1 MAKSKSKSKT
11 ETGKEKT
18 VTTKAKASTSNS
30 RKKAATNKAE
40 TSSTSPKR
48 SKAIKAKASVSE
60 PTVEVV
66 EDVWSLGNKSKFN
79 TSNEPAPQKRSK
91 QKKTVTKETTKTT
104 TKTIS
109 SPRGRKKAEQN
120 VTDNSV
126 TEAELVSNDDFDV
139 MGDYDGNGN
148 ANDFANTA
156 NIRDTSVPAVPLNTP
171 LNKLNDPKL
180 EFAGLEQVLSDLPE
194 DVVDNMP
201 TIQNRINAYLTYFSA
216 MSLKRLPRLFRFID
230 AAEEI
235 LFNPDDLL
243 HLDFDQINNV
253 YRNAKAT
260 ANDTLENARKVTQ
273 TVQTEND
280 KKVDALYNML
290 TAMSPDTVARML
302 EMANVAEQEHK
313 AAKESEEKAL
323 KERQF
328 ESSYTK
334 DYSNHDDD
342 ESENGTP

>member
-1 MAKSKSKSKT
+1 MAKSKNETNKDKT
-11 ETGKEKT
+11 MKT
-18 VTTKAKASTSNS
+18 KTSTSKS
-30 RKKAATNKAE
+30 RKKAEPDKSE
-40 TSSTSPKR
+40 TSTTASQ
-48 SKAIKAKASVSE
+48 KAKRTRSTKTKVPVSE
-60 PTVEVV
+60 PIV

-79 TSNEPAPQKRSK
+79 TSNEPEPQKRSK
-91 QKKTVTKETTKTT
+91 QKKTV
-104 TKTIS
+104 
-109 SPRGRKKAEQN
+109 KKATTQKSASSSQKRKN
-120 VTDNSV
+120 AGKKGKSYTGKSDIR
-126 TEAELVSNDDFDV
+126 EAELVTNDDFDV

-148 ANDFANTA
+148 ATDFANTA

-171 LNKLNDPKL
+171 LNKSNDPKL
-180 EFAGLEQVLSDLPE
+180 EFSGLEQVLADLPE

-290 TAMSPDTVARML
+290 TAMSPDTVSRML

-313 AAKESEEKAL
+313 AAKEAEEKAL
-323 KERQF
+323 KDRQF

-334 DYSNHDDD
+334 DYSTNDDG
-342 ESENGTP
+342 EEGNGTP

>member
-1 MAKSKSKSKT
+1 MARSKNETNKDQTMKT
-11 ETGKEKT
+11 KT
-18 VTTKAKASTSNS
+18 STSKS
-30 RKKAATNKAE
+30 RKKAEPDKSE
-40 TSSTSPKR
+40 TSTTASQKTKRTRSTKTKVP
-48 SKAIKAKASVSE
+48 VSE
-60 PTVEVV
+60 PVV

-79 TSNEPAPQKRSK
+79 TSNEPEPQKRSK
-91 QKKTVTKETTKTT
+91 QKKTV
-104 TKTIS
+104 
-109 SPRGRKKAEQN
+109 KKATAQK
-120 VTDNSV
+120 SV
-126 TEAELVSNDDFDV
+126 SSSQKRKNAGKMGKSDTVKSDIREAELVTNDDFDV

-148 ANDFANTA
+148 ATDFANTA
-156 NIRDTSVPAVPLNTP
+156 NIRDTSVPAVPLNMP
-171 LNKLNDPKL
+171 LNKSNDPKL
-180 EFAGLEQVLSDLPE
+180 EFSGLEQVLADLPE

-313 AAKESEEKAL
+313 AAKEAEEKAL
-323 KERQF
+323 KDRQF

-334 DYSNHDDD
+334 DYSTNDDGD
-342 ESENGTP
+342 GGNGTP

>member
-1 MAKSKSKSKT
+1 MARSKNETNKDKT
-11 ETGKEKT
+11 MKT
-18 VTTKAKASTSNS
+18 KTSTSKS
-30 RKKAATNKAE
+30 RKKAEPDKSE
-40 TSSTSPKR
+40 TSTTASQKTKRTRSTKTKVP
-48 SKAIKAKASVSE
+48 VSE
-60 PTVEVV
+60 PVV

-79 TSNEPAPQKRSK
+79 TSNEPEPQKRSK
-91 QKKTVTKETTKTT
+91 QKKTATKTT
-104 TKTIS
+104 KATTQKSVS
-109 SPRGRKKAEQN
+109 SSQKRKNAGKKGKSD
-120 VTDNSV
+120 TGKSDV
-126 TEAELVSNDDFDV
+126 TEAELVTNDDFDV

-148 ANDFANTA
+148 ATDFANTA

-171 LNKLNDPKL
+171 LNKSNDPKL
-180 EFAGLEQVLSDLPE
+180 EFSGLEQVLADLPE

-313 AAKESEEKAL
+313 AAKEAEEKAL
-323 KERQF
+323 KDRQF

-334 DYSNHDDD
+334 DYSTNDDG
-342 ESENGTP
+342 EEGNGTP

>member
-1 MAKSKSKSKT
+1 MARSKNETNKDKT
-11 ETGKEKT
+11 MKT
-18 VTTKAKASTSNS
+18 KTSTSKS
-30 RKKAATNKAE
+30 RKKAEPDKSE
-40 TSSTSPKR
+40 TSTTASQKTKR
-48 SKAIKAKASVSE
+48 TRSAKTKVPVSE
-60 PTVEVV
+60 PIV

-91 QKKTVTKETTKTT
+91 QKKTATKTT
-104 TKTIS
+104 KATAQKSVSSSHKRKNAGKTGKS
-109 SPRGRKKAEQN
+109 DTGKS
-120 VTDNSV
+120 DV
-126 TEAELVSNDDFDV
+126 TEAELVTNDDFDV
-139 MGDYDGNGN
+139 MGDYEGNGN
-148 ANDFANTA
+148 ATDFANTA

-171 LNKLNDPKL
+171 LNKSNDPKL
-180 EFAGLEQVLSDLPE
+180 EFSGLEQVLADLPE

-201 TIQNRINAYLTYFSA
+201 TIQNRINADLTYFSA

-313 AAKESEEKAL
+313 AAKEAEEKAL
-323 KERQF
+323 KDRQF

-334 DYSNHDDD
+334 DYSTNDDG
-342 ESENGTP
+342 EEGNGTP

>member
-1 MAKSKSKSKT
+1 MARSKNETNKDKT
-11 ETGKEKT
+11 MKT
-18 VTTKAKASTSNS
+18 KTSTSKS
-30 RKKAATNKAE
+30 RKKAEPDKSE
-40 TSSTSPKR
+40 TSTTASQKTKRTRSTKTKVP
-48 SKAIKAKASVSE
+48 VSE
-60 PTVEVV
+60 PVV

-79 TSNEPAPQKRSK
+79 TSNEPEPQKRSK
-91 QKKTVTKETTKTT
+91 PKKSATKTAKAT
-104 TKTIS
+104 TQKSVSSSQKRKNAGKTGKSDTGKSDI
-109 SPRGRKKAEQN
+109 R
-120 VTDNSV
+120 
-126 TEAELVSNDDFDV
+126 EAELVTNDDFDV

-148 ANDFANTA
+148 ATDFANTA

-171 LNKLNDPKL
+171 LNKSNDPKL
-180 EFAGLEQVLSDLPE
+180 EFSGLEQVLADLPE

-313 AAKESEEKAL
+313 AAKEAEEKAL
-323 KERQF
+323 KDRQF

-334 DYSNHDDD
+334 DYSTHDDGD
-342 ESENGTP
+342 EGNGTP

>member
-1 MAKSKSKSKT
+1 MAKSKNETKKDKT
-11 ETGKEKT
+11 MKT
-18 VTTKAKASTSNS
+18 KTSTSKS
-30 RKKAATNKAE
+30 RKKAEPDKPE
-40 TSSTSPKR
+40 TSTTESQKTKRTR
-48 SKAIKAKASVSE
+48 SKKTKVPVSE
-60 PTVEVV
+60 PVV

-91 QKKTVTKETTKTT
+91 QKKNATKTT
-104 TKTIS
+104 KATAQKSVSSSQKRKNTCKTGKSDTGKSDI
-109 SPRGRKKAEQN
+109 R
-120 VTDNSV
+120 
-126 TEAELVSNDDFDV
+126 EAELVTNDDFDV
-139 MGDYDGNGN
+139 MGDYDDNGN
-148 ANDFANTA
+148 ATDFANTA

-171 LNKLNDPKL
+171 LNKSNDPKL
-180 EFAGLEQVLSDLPE
+180 EFSGLEQVLADLPE

-313 AAKESEEKAL
+313 AAKEDEEKAL

-334 DYSNHDDD
+334 DYITNDDG
-342 ESENGTP
+342 EEGNGTP

>member
-1 MAKSKSKSKT
+1 MARSKNETNKDKT
-11 ETGKEKT
+11 MKT
-18 VTTKAKASTSNS
+18 KTSTSKS
-30 RKKAATNKAE
+30 RKKAEPNKSE
-40 TSSTSPKR
+40 TSTTASQ
-48 SKAIKAKASVSE
+48 KAKRTRPTKTKVPVSE
-60 PTVEVV
+60 PIV

-79 TSNEPAPQKRSK
+79 TSNEPEPQKRSK
-91 QKKTVTKETTKTT
+91 QKKTAKKSTTQKSVSSSQKRKNAGKTG
-104 TKTIS
+104 KSDI
-109 SPRGRKKAEQN
+109 R
-120 VTDNSV
+120 
-126 TEAELVSNDDFDV
+126 EAELVTNDDFGV

-148 ANDFANTA
+148 ATDFANTA

-171 LNKLNDPKL
+171 LNKSNDPKL
-180 EFAGLEQVLSDLPE
+180 EFSGLEQVLADLPE

-313 AAKESEEKAL
+313 AAKEAEEKAL
-323 KERQF
+323 KDRQF

-334 DYSNHDDD
+334 DYRNHEDDD
-342 ESENGTP
+342 NGNGNP

>member
-1 MAKSKSKSKT
+1 MAKSKNEANKDKT
-11 ETGKEKT
+11 MKT
-18 VTTKAKASTSNS
+18 KTSTSKS
-30 RKKAATNKAE
+30 RKKAEPGKSE
-40 TSSTSPKR
+40 TSTTASQ
-48 SKAIKAKASVSE
+48 KAKRTRSTKTKVPVSE
-60 PTVEVV
+60 PVV

-79 TSNEPAPQKRSK
+79 TSNEPEPQKRSK
-91 QKKTVTKETTKTT
+91 KKKT
-104 TKTIS
+104 I
-109 SPRGRKKAEQN
+109 KKATAQKSVSSSQKRKN
-120 VTDNSV
+120 AGKTGKSDTGKSDV
-126 TEAELVSNDDFDV
+126 TEAELVTNDDFDV

-148 ANDFANTA
+148 ATDFANTA

-171 LNKLNDPKL
+171 LNKSNDPKL
-180 EFAGLEQVLSDLPE
+180 EFSGLEQVLADLPE

-313 AAKESEEKAL
+313 AAKEAEEKAL
-323 KERQF
+323 KDRQF

-334 DYSNHDDD
+334 DYSTNDDGD
-342 ESENGTP
+342 E

>member
-1 MAKSKSKSKT
+1 MARSKNETNKDKT
-11 ETGKEKT
+11 MKT
-18 VTTKAKASTSNS
+18 KTSTSKS
-30 RKKAATNKAE
+30 RKKAEPDKSE
-40 TSSTSPKR
+40 TSTTASQKTKRTRSTKTKVP
-48 SKAIKAKASVSE
+48 VSE
-60 PTVEVV
+60 PVV

-79 TSNEPAPQKRSK
+79 TSNEPEPQKRSK
-91 QKKTVTKETTKTT
+91 QKKTATKTAKAT
-104 TKTIS
+104 TQKSASSSQKRKNAGKTGKSDTGKSDI
-109 SPRGRKKAEQN
+109 R
-120 VTDNSV
+120 
-126 TEAELVSNDDFDV
+126 EAELVTNDDFDV

-148 ANDFANTA
+148 ATDFANTA

-171 LNKLNDPKL
+171 LNKSNDPKL
-180 EFAGLEQVLSDLPE
+180 EFSGLEQVLADLPE

-313 AAKESEEKAL
+313 AAKEAEEKAL
-323 KERQF
+323 KDRQF

-334 DYSNHDDD
+334 DYSTHDDG
-342 ESENGTP
+342 EEGNGTP

>member
-1 MAKSKSKSKT
+1 MARSKNETNKDKT
-11 ETGKEKT
+11 MKT
-18 VTTKAKASTSNS
+18 KTSTSKS
-30 RKKAATNKAE
+30 RKKSEPDKSE
-40 TSSTSPKR
+40 TSTTASQ
-48 SKAIKAKASVSE
+48 KAKRTRSTKTKVPVSE
-60 PTVEVV
+60 PIV

-79 TSNEPAPQKRSK
+79 TSNEPEPQKRSK
-91 QKKTVTKETTKTT
+91 KKKTIKKSTAQKSVSSSQKRKNAGKTGKSDT
-104 TKTIS
+104 GKSDI
-109 SPRGRKKAEQN
+109 R
-120 VTDNSV
+120 
-126 TEAELVSNDDFDV
+126 EAELVTNDDFDV
-139 MGDYDGNGN
+139 MGDYEGNGN
-148 ANDFANTA
+148 ATDFANTA

-171 LNKLNDPKL
+171 LNKSNDPKL
-180 EFAGLEQVLSDLPE
+180 EFSGLEQVLADLPE

-313 AAKESEEKAL
+313 AAKEAEEKAL
-323 KERQF
+323 KDRQF

-334 DYSNHDDD
+334 DYSTHDDGD
-342 ESENGTP
+342 EGNGTP

>member
-1 MAKSKSKSKT
+1 MARSKNETNKDKT
-11 ETGKEKT
+11 MKT
-18 VTTKAKASTSNS
+18 KTSTSNS
-30 RKKAATNKAE
+30 RKKSEPDKSE
-40 TSSTSPKR
+40 TSTTASQKTKRTRSTKTKVP
-48 SKAIKAKASVSE
+48 VSE
-60 PTVEVV
+60 PVV

-79 TSNEPAPQKRSK
+79 TSNEPEPQKRSK
-91 QKKTVTKETTKTT
+91 QKKTV
-104 TKTIS
+104 
-109 SPRGRKKAEQN
+109 KKATAQK
-120 VTDNSV
+120 SV
-126 TEAELVSNDDFDV
+126 SSSQKRKNAGKTGKSDTVKSDIREAELVTNDDFDV

-148 ANDFANTA
+148 ATDFANTA

-171 LNKLNDPKL
+171 LNKSNDPKL
-180 EFAGLEQVLSDLPE
+180 EFSGLEQVLADLPE

-290 TAMSPDTVARML
+290 TAMSPDTVSRML

-313 AAKESEEKAL
+313 AAKEAEEKAL
-323 KERQF
+323 KDRQF

-334 DYSNHDDD
+334 DYSTHDDG
-342 ESENGTP
+342 EEGNGTP

>member
-1 MAKSKSKSKT
+1 MARSKNETNKDKT
-11 ETGKEKT
+11 MKT
-18 VTTKAKASTSNS
+18 STSKS
-30 RKKAATNKAE
+30 RKKAEPDKSE
-40 TSSTSPKR
+40 TSTTASQKTKRTRSTKTKVP
-48 SKAIKAKASVSE
+48 VSE
-60 PTVEVV
+60 PVV

-79 TSNEPAPQKRSK
+79 TSNEPEPQKRSK
-91 QKKTVTKETTKTT
+91 QKKTV
-104 TKTIS
+104 
-109 SPRGRKKAEQN
+109 KKATAQK
-120 VTDNSV
+120 SV
-126 TEAELVSNDDFDV
+126 SSSQKRKNAGKTGKSDTVKSDIREAELVTNDDFDV

-148 ANDFANTA
+148 ATDFANTA

-171 LNKLNDPKL
+171 LNKSNDPKL
-180 EFAGLEQVLSDLPE
+180 EFSGLEQVLADLPE

-313 AAKESEEKAL
+313 AAKEAEEKAL
-323 KERQF
+323 KDRQF

-334 DYSNHDDD
+334 DYSTHDDGD
-342 ESENGTP
+342 EGNGTP

>member
-1 MAKSKSKSKT
+1 MARSKNETNKDKT
-11 ETGKEKT
+11 MKT
-18 VTTKAKASTSNS
+18 KTSTSKS
-30 RKKAATNKAE
+30 RKKAEPDKSE
-40 TSSTSPKR
+40 TSTTASQKTKRTRSTKTKVP
-48 SKAIKAKASVSE
+48 VSE
-60 PTVEVV
+60 PVV

-79 TSNEPAPQKRSK
+79 TSNEPEPQKRSK
-91 QKKTVTKETTKTT
+91 QKKTV
-104 TKTIS
+104 
-109 SPRGRKKAEQN
+109 KKATAQK
-120 VTDNSV
+120 SV
-126 TEAELVSNDDFDV
+126 SSSQKRKNAGKTGKSDTVKSDIREAELVTNDDFDV

-148 ANDFANTA
+148 ATDFANTA

-171 LNKLNDPKL
+171 LNKSNDPKL
-180 EFAGLEQVLSDLPE
+180 EFSGLEQVLADLPE

-313 AAKESEEKAL
+313 ASKEAEEKAL
-323 KERQF
+323 KDRQF

-334 DYSNHDDD
+334 DYSTNDDG
-342 ESENGTP
+342 EEGNGTP

>member
-1 MAKSKSKSKT
+1 MARSKNETNKDKT
-11 ETGKEKT
+11 MKT
-18 VTTKAKASTSNS
+18 KTSTSKS
-30 RKKAATNKAE
+30 RKKAEPDKSE
-40 TSSTSPKR
+40 TSTTASQKTKRTRSTKTKVP
-48 SKAIKAKASVSE
+48 VSE
-60 PTVEVV
+60 PVV

-79 TSNEPAPQKRSK
+79 TSNEPEPQKRSK
-91 QKKTVTKETTKTT
+91 QKKTV
-104 TKTIS
+104 
-109 SPRGRKKAEQN
+109 KKATAQK
-120 VTDNSV
+120 SV
-126 TEAELVSNDDFDV
+126 SSSQKRKNAGKTGKSDTVKSDIREAELVTNDDFDV

-148 ANDFANTA
+148 ATDFANTA

-171 LNKLNDPKL
+171 LNKSNDPKL
-180 EFAGLEQVLSDLPE
+180 EFSGLEQVLADLPE

-290 TAMSPDTVARML
+290 TAMSPDTVSRML

-313 AAKESEEKAL
+313 AAKEAEEKAL
-323 KERQF
+323 KDRQF

-334 DYSNHDDD
+334 DYSTHDDGD
-342 ESENGTP
+342 EGNGTP

>member
-1 MAKSKSKSKT
+1 MARAKNETNKDKT
-11 ETGKEKT
+11 MKT
-18 VTTKAKASTSNS
+18 KTSTS
-30 RKKAATNKAE
+30 RKKAEPDKSE
-40 TSSTSPKR
+40 TSTTESQKTRRTRSTKTKVP
-48 SKAIKAKASVSE
+48 ISE
-60 PTVEVV
+60 PVV

-91 QKKTVTKETTKTT
+91 QKKNATKTT
-104 TKTIS
+104 KATAQKSVS
-109 SPRGRKKAEQN
+109 SSQKRKNAGKKGKSD
-120 VTDNSV
+120 TGKSYIR
-126 TEAELVSNDDFDV
+126 EAELVTNDDFDV

-148 ANDFANTA
+148 ATDFANTA

-171 LNKLNDPKL
+171 LNKSNDQKL
-180 EFAGLEQVLSDLPE
+180 EFSGLEQVLADLPE

-230 AAEEI
+230 AAEEV

-290 TAMSPDTVARML
+290 TAMSPDTVSRML

-313 AAKESEEKAL
+313 AAKEAEEKAL
-323 KERQF
+323 KDRQF

-334 DYSNHDDD
+334 DYSTNDDG
-342 ESENGTP
+342 EEGNGTP

>member
-1 MAKSKSKSKT
+1 MARSKNETNKDKT
-11 ETGKEKT
+11 MKT
-18 VTTKAKASTSNS
+18 KTSTSKG
-30 RKKAATNKAE
+30 RKKAEPDKSE
-40 TSSTSPKR
+40 TSTTASQKTKRTRSTKTKVP
-48 SKAIKAKASVSE
+48 VSE
-60 PTVEVV
+60 PVV

-79 TSNEPAPQKRSK
+79 TSNEPEPQKRSK
-91 QKKTVTKETTKTT
+91 QKKTV
-104 TKTIS
+104 
-109 SPRGRKKAEQN
+109 KKATAQK
-120 VTDNSV
+120 SV
-126 TEAELVSNDDFDV
+126 SSSQKRKNAGKTGKSDTVKSDIREAELVTNDDFDV

-148 ANDFANTA
+148 ATDFANTA

-171 LNKLNDPKL
+171 LNKSNDPKL
-180 EFAGLEQVLSDLPE
+180 EFSGLEQVLADLPE

-290 TAMSPDTVARML
+290 TAMSPDTVSRML

-313 AAKESEEKAL
+313 AAKEAEEKAL
-323 KERQF
+323 KDRQF

-334 DYSNHDDD
+334 DYSTHDDG
-342 ESENGTP
+342 EEGNGTP

>member
-1 MAKSKSKSKT
+1 MARSKNETNKDKT
-11 ETGKEKT
+11 MKT
-18 VTTKAKASTSNS
+18 KTSTSKS
-30 RKKAATNKAE
+30 RKKAEPDKSE
-40 TSSTSPKR
+40 TSTTASQ
-48 SKAIKAKASVSE
+48 KAKRTRSTKTKVPVSE
-60 PTVEVV
+60 PVV

-79 TSNEPAPQKRSK
+79 TSNEPEPQKRSK
-91 QKKTVTKETTKTT
+91 QKKTV
-104 TKTIS
+104 
-109 SPRGRKKAEQN
+109 KKATTQK
-120 VTDNSV
+120 SV
-126 TEAELVSNDDFDV
+126 SSSQKRKNTCKTGKSDTSKSDIREAELVTNDDFDV

-148 ANDFANTA
+148 ATDFANTA

-171 LNKLNDPKL
+171 LNKSNDPKL
-180 EFAGLEQVLSDLPE
+180 EFSGLEQVLADLPE

-313 AAKESEEKAL
+313 AAKEAEEKAL
-323 KERQF
+323 KDRQF

-334 DYSNHDDD
+334 DYSTHDDGD
-342 ESENGTP
+342 EGNGTP

>member
-1 MAKSKSKSKT
+1 MARSKNETNKDKT
-11 ETGKEKT
+11 MKT
-18 VTTKAKASTSNS
+18 KTSTSKS
-30 RKKAATNKAE
+30 RKKAEPDKSE
-40 TSSTSPKR
+40 TSTTASQKTKRTRSTKTKVP
-48 SKAIKAKASVSE
+48 VSE
-60 PTVEVV
+60 PVV

-79 TSNEPAPQKRSK
+79 TSNEPEPQKRSK
-91 QKKTVTKETTKTT
+91 QKKTV
-104 TKTIS
+104 
-109 SPRGRKKAEQN
+109 KKATAQK
-120 VTDNSV
+120 SV
-126 TEAELVSNDDFDV
+126 SSSQKRKNAGKTGKSDTVKSDIREAELVTNDDFDV

-148 ANDFANTA
+148 ATDFANTA

-171 LNKLNDPKL
+171 LNKSNDPKL
-180 EFAGLEQVLSDLPE
+180 EFSGLEQVLADLPE

-290 TAMSPDTVARML
+290 TAMSPDTVSRML

-313 AAKESEEKAL
+313 AAKEAEEKAL
-323 KERQF
+323 KDRQF

-334 DYSNHDDD
+334 DYSTHDDG
-342 ESENGTP
+342 EEGNGTP

>member
-1 MAKSKSKSKT
+1 MAKSKNETKKDKT
-11 ETGKEKT
+11 MKT
-18 VTTKAKASTSNS
+18 KTSTSKS
-30 RKKAATNKAE
+30 RKKAEPDKPE
-40 TSSTSPKR
+40 TSTTESQKTKRTRSTKTKVP
-48 SKAIKAKASVSE
+48 VSE
-60 PTVEVV
+60 PVV

-91 QKKTVTKETTKTT
+91 QKKNATKTT
-104 TKTIS
+104 KATAQKSVSSSQKRKNTCKTGKSDTGKSDI
-109 SPRGRKKAEQN
+109 R
-120 VTDNSV
+120 
-126 TEAELVSNDDFDV
+126 EAELVTNDDFDV

-148 ANDFANTA
+148 ATDFANTA

-171 LNKLNDPKL
+171 LNKSNDPKL
-180 EFAGLEQVLSDLPE
+180 EFSGLEQVLADLPE

-313 AAKESEEKAL
+313 AAKEDEEKAL

-334 DYSNHDDD
+334 DYITNDDG
-342 ESENGTP
+342 EEGNGTP

>member
-1 MAKSKSKSKT
+1 MARSKNETNKDKT
-11 ETGKEKT
+11 MKT
-18 VTTKAKASTSNS
+18 KTSTSKS
-30 RKKAATNKAE
+30 RKKAEPDKSE
-40 TSSTSPKR
+40 TSTTASQKTKRTRSTKTKVP
-48 SKAIKAKASVSE
+48 VSE
-60 PTVEVV
+60 PVV

-79 TSNEPAPQKRSK
+79 TSNEPEPQKRSK
-91 QKKTVTKETTKTT
+91 QKKTV
-104 TKTIS
+104 
-109 SPRGRKKAEQN
+109 KKATAQK
-120 VTDNSV
+120 SV
-126 TEAELVSNDDFDV
+126 SSSQKRKNAGKTGKSDTVKSDIREAELVTNDDFDV

-148 ANDFANTA
+148 ATDFANTA

-171 LNKLNDPKL
+171 LNKSNDPKL
-180 EFAGLEQVLSDLPE
+180 EFSGLEQVLADLPE

-313 AAKESEEKAL
+313 AAKEAEEKAL
-323 KERQF
+323 KDRQF

-334 DYSNHDDD
+334 DYSTNDDG
-342 ESENGTP
+342 EGGNGTP

>member
-1 MAKSKSKSKT
+1 MARSKNETNKDQTMKT
-11 ETGKEKT
+11 KT
-18 VTTKAKASTSNS
+18 STSKS
-30 RKKAATNKAE
+30 RKKAEPDKSE
-40 TSSTSPKR
+40 TSTTASQKTKRTRSTKTKVP
-48 SKAIKAKASVSE
+48 VSE
-60 PTVEVV
+60 PVV

-79 TSNEPAPQKRSK
+79 TSNEPEPQKRSK
-91 QKKTVTKETTKTT
+91 QKKTV
-104 TKTIS
+104 
-109 SPRGRKKAEQN
+109 KKATAQK
-120 VTDNSV
+120 SV
-126 TEAELVSNDDFDV
+126 SSSQKRKNAGKTGKSDTVKSDIREAELVTNDDFDV

-148 ANDFANTA
+148 ATDFANTA
-156 NIRDTSVPAVPLNTP
+156 NIRDTSVPAVPLNMP
-171 LNKLNDPKL
+171 LNKSNDPKL
-180 EFAGLEQVLSDLPE
+180 EFSGLEQVLADLPE

-313 AAKESEEKAL
+313 AAKEAEEKAL
-323 KERQF
+323 KDRQF

-334 DYSNHDDD
+334 DYSTNDDGD
-342 ESENGTP
+342 GGNGTP

>member
-1 MAKSKSKSKT
+1 MAKSKSKT
-11 ETGKEKT
+11 EKGKEKT
-18 VTTKAKASTSNS
+18 VTTKTKASPSNS

-40 TSSTSPKR
+40 TSSTSAKR
-48 SKAIKAKASVSE
+48 SRPTKAKASIPE

-79 TSNEPAPQKRSK
+79 TSNEPASQKRSK
-91 QKKTVTKETTKTT
+91 QKKTVKKATT
-104 TKTIS
+104 TKAVS
-109 SPRGRKKAEQN
+109 SSQKRKKAEQN

-126 TEAELVSNDDFDV
+126 TEVELVTDNGFDV
-139 MGDYDGNGN
+139 MGDYDDNGT
-148 ANDFANTA
+148 ATDFVNTA
-156 NIRDTSVPAVPLNTP
+156 SIRDTSVPAVPLNTP
-171 LNKLNDPKL
+171 LNKSNDTKL
-180 EFAGLEQVLSDLPE
+180 EFSGLEQVLSDLPE

-243 HLDFDQINNV
+243 HLDFDQINSV

-273 TVQTEND
+273 TVQTDND
-280 KKVDALYNML
+280 KRVDALYNML

-313 AAKESEEKAL
+313 AAKEAEEKAL

-334 DYSNHDDD
+334 DYSNHDDGD
-342 ESENGTP
+342 RGNGYP

>member
-1 MAKSKSKSKT
+1 MARSKNETNKDKT
-11 ETGKEKT
+11 MKT
-18 VTTKAKASTSNS
+18 KTSTS
-30 RKKAATNKAE
+30 RKKAEPDKSE
-40 TSSTSPKR
+40 TSTTASQ
-48 SKAIKAKASVSE
+48 KAKRTRSTKTKVPISE
-60 PTVEVV
+60 PVV

-79 TSNEPAPQKRSK
+79 TNNEPAPQKRSK
-91 QKKTVTKETTKTT
+91 QKKTA
-104 TKTIS
+104 
-109 SPRGRKKAEQN
+109 KKATTQKSASSSQKRKN
-120 VTDNSV
+120 AGKTGKSDTGKSDIR
-126 TEAELVSNDDFDV
+126 EAELVTNDDFDV

-148 ANDFANTA
+148 ATDFANTA

-171 LNKLNDPKL
+171 LNKSNDPKL
-180 EFAGLEQVLSDLPE
+180 EFSGLEQVLADLPE

-290 TAMSPDTVARML
+290 TAMSPDTVSRML

-313 AAKESEEKAL
+313 AAKEAEEKAL
-323 KERQF
+323 KDRQF

-334 DYSNHDDD
+334 DYITNDDG
-342 ESENGTP
+342 EEGNGTP

>member
-1 MAKSKSKSKT
+1 MARSKNETNKDKT
-11 ETGKEKT
+11 MKT
-18 VTTKAKASTSNS
+18 KTSTSKS
-30 RKKAATNKAE
+30 RKKAEPDKSE
-40 TSSTSPKR
+40 TSTTASQKTKRTRSTKTKVP
-48 SKAIKAKASVSE
+48 VSE
-60 PTVEVV
+60 PVV

-79 TSNEPAPQKRSK
+79 TSNEPEPQKRAK
-91 QKKTVTKETTKTT
+91 QKKTV
-104 TKTIS
+104 
-109 SPRGRKKAEQN
+109 KKATAQK
-120 VTDNSV
+120 SV
-126 TEAELVSNDDFDV
+126 SSSQKRKNAGKTGKSDTVKSDIREAELVTNDDFDV
-139 MGDYDGNGN
+139 MGDYEGNGN
-148 ANDFANTA
+148 ATDFANTA

-171 LNKLNDPKL
+171 LNKSNDPKL
-180 EFAGLEQVLSDLPE
+180 EFSGLEQVLADLPE

-290 TAMSPDTVARML
+290 TAMSPDTVSRML

-313 AAKESEEKAL
+313 AAKEAEEKAL
-323 KERQF
+323 KDRQF

-334 DYSNHDDD
+334 DYSTHDDGD
-342 ESENGTP
+342 EGNGTP

>member
-1 MAKSKSKSKT
+1 MARSKNETNKDKT
-11 ETGKEKT
+11 MKT
-18 VTTKAKASTSNS
+18 KTSTS
-30 RKKAATNKAE
+30 RKKAEPDKSE
-40 TSSTSPKR
+40 TSTTASQKTKRTRSTKTKVP
-48 SKAIKAKASVSE
+48 VSE
-60 PTVEVV
+60 PVV

-79 TSNEPAPQKRSK
+79 TSNEPEPQKRSK
-91 QKKTVTKETTKTT
+91 QKKTV
-104 TKTIS
+104 
-109 SPRGRKKAEQN
+109 KKATAQK
-120 VTDNSV
+120 SV
-126 TEAELVSNDDFDV
+126 SSSQKRKNAGKTGKSDTVKSDIREAELVTNDDFDV

-148 ANDFANTA
+148 ATDFANTA

-171 LNKLNDPKL
+171 LNKSNDPKL
-180 EFAGLEQVLSDLPE
+180 EFSGLEQVLADLPE

-290 TAMSPDTVARML
+290 TAMSPDTVSRML

-313 AAKESEEKAL
+313 AAKEAEEKAL
-323 KERQF
+323 KDRQF

-334 DYSNHDDD
+334 DYSTHDDGD
-342 ESENGTP
+342 EGYGTP

>member
-1 MAKSKSKSKT
+1 MAKSKNEANKDKT
-11 ETGKEKT
+11 MKT
-18 VTTKAKASTSNS
+18 KTSTSKS
-30 RKKAATNKAE
+30 RKKAEQGKSE
-40 TSSTSPKR
+40 TSTTASQ
-48 SKAIKAKASVSE
+48 KAKRTRSTKTKVPVSE
-60 PTVEVV
+60 PVV

-79 TSNEPAPQKRSK
+79 TSNEPEPQKRSK
-91 QKKTVTKETTKTT
+91 KKKT
-104 TKTIS
+104 I
-109 SPRGRKKAEQN
+109 KKATAQKSVSSSQKRKN
-120 VTDNSV
+120 AGKTGKSDTGKSDV
-126 TEAELVSNDDFDV
+126 TEAELVTNDDFDV

-148 ANDFANTA
+148 ATDFANTA
-156 NIRDTSVPAVPLNTP
+156 NIRDTIVPAVPLNTT
-171 LNKLNDPKL
+171 LNKSNDPKL
-180 EFAGLEQVLSDLPE
+180 EFSGLEQVLADLPE

-243 HLDFDQINNV
+243 HLDFDQINSV

-313 AAKESEEKAL
+313 AAKEAEEKAL
-323 KERQF
+323 KDRQF

-334 DYSNHDDD
+334 DYSTNDDGD
-342 ESENGTP
+342 E

>member
-1 MAKSKSKSKT
+1 MARSKNETNKDKT
-11 ETGKEKT
+11 MKT
-18 VTTKAKASTSNS
+18 KTSTSKS
-30 RKKAATNKAE
+30 RKKAEPDKSE
-40 TSSTSPKR
+40 TSTTASQKTKRTRSTKTKVP
-48 SKAIKAKASVSE
+48 VSE
-60 PTVEVV
+60 PVV

-79 TSNEPAPQKRSK
+79 TSNEPEPQKRSK
-91 QKKTVTKETTKTT
+91 QKKTV
-104 TKTIS
+104 
-109 SPRGRKKAEQN
+109 KKATAQK
-120 VTDNSV
+120 SV
-126 TEAELVSNDDFDV
+126 SSSQKRKNAGKTGKSDTVKSDIREAELVTNDDFDV

-148 ANDFANTA
+148 ATDFANTA

-171 LNKLNDPKL
+171 LNKSNDPKL
-180 EFAGLEQVLSDLPE
+180 EFSGLEQVLADLPE

-313 AAKESEEKAL
+313 AAKEAEEKAL
-323 KERQF
+323 KDRQF

-334 DYSNHDDD
+334 DYSTHDDG
-342 ESENGTP
+342 EEGNGTP

>member
-1 MAKSKSKSKT
+1 MAKSKNEANKDKT
-11 ETGKEKT
+11 MKT
-18 VTTKAKASTSNS
+18 KTSTSKS
-30 RKKAATNKAE
+30 RKKAEPGKSE
-40 TSSTSPKR
+40 TSTTASQ
-48 SKAIKAKASVSE
+48 KAKRTRSTKTKVPVSE
-60 PTVEVV
+60 PVV

-79 TSNEPAPQKRSK
+79 TSNEPEPQKRSK
-91 QKKTVTKETTKTT
+91 KKKT
-104 TKTIS
+104 I
-109 SPRGRKKAEQN
+109 KKATAQK
-120 VTDNSV
+120 SV
-126 TEAELVSNDDFDV
+126 SSSQKRKNAGKTGKSDTGKSDIREAELVTNDDFDV
-139 MGDYDGNGN
+139 MGDYEGNGN
-148 ANDFANTA
+148 ATDFANTA
-156 NIRDTSVPAVPLNTP
+156 NIRDTSVPAVPLNTT
-171 LNKLNDPKL
+171 LNKSNDPKL
-180 EFAGLEQVLSDLPE
+180 EFSGLEQVLADLPE

-243 HLDFDQINNV
+243 HLDFDQINSV

-313 AAKESEEKAL
+313 AAKEAEEKAL
-323 KERQF
+323 KDRQF

-334 DYSNHDDD
+334 DYSTNDDGD
-342 ESENGTP
+342 E

>member
-1 MAKSKSKSKT
+1 M
-11 ETGKEKT
+11 
-18 VTTKAKASTSNS
+18 
-30 RKKAATNKAE
+30 
-40 TSSTSPKR
+40 
-48 SKAIKAKASVSE
+48 SE
-60 PTVEVV
+60 PVV

-79 TSNEPAPQKRSK
+79 TSHEPEPQKRSK
-91 QKKTVTKETTKTT
+91 QKKTV
-104 TKTIS
+104 
-109 SPRGRKKAEQN
+109 KKATTQKSALSSQKRKN
-120 VTDNSV
+120 AGKKGKSDIR
-126 TEAELVSNDDFDV
+126 EAELVTNDDFDV

-148 ANDFANTA
+148 ATDFANTA
-156 NIRDTSVPAVPLNTP
+156 NIRDTSVPAVPLNTTM
-171 LNKLNDPKL
+171 NKSNDPKL
-180 EFAGLEQVLSDLPE
+180 EFSGLEQVLADLPE

-313 AAKESEEKAL
+313 AAKEAEEKAL
-323 KERQF
+323 KDSQF
-328 ESSYTK
+328 KSSYTK
-334 DYSNHDDD
+334 DYSTNDDG
-342 ESENGTP
+342 EEGNGTP

>member
-1 MAKSKSKSKT
+1 MAKSKSKT

-18 VTTKAKASTSNS
+18 VTTKAKASPSNS

-40 TSSTSPKR
+40 TSSASAKR
-48 SKAIKAKASVSE
+48 SKPTKAKTSITE
-60 PTVEVV
+60 PTVDVV

-79 TSNEPAPQKRSK
+79 TSNEPASQKRSK
-91 QKKTVTKETTKTT
+91 QKKTITKATTQKSVSSSRRRKNVGKTGKEDT
-104 TKTIS
+104 GKH
-109 SPRGRKKAEQN
+109 
-120 VTDNSV
+120 DV
-126 TEAELVSNDDFDV
+126 TEAELVTNGDFDV
-139 MGDYDGNGN
+139 LGDYDDNGN
-148 ANDFANTA
+148 ATDFTNAT
-156 NIRDTSVPAVPLNTP
+156 NIRDTSVPAVPLKTAI
-171 LNKLNDPKL
+171 NKSSDPKL
-180 EFAGLEQVLSDLPE
+180 EFSDLGQVLSELPE

-273 TVQTEND
+273 TVQTDND

-302 EMANVAEQEHK
+302 EMANIAEQEHK
-313 AAKESEEKAL
+313 AAKEEEEKAL

-334 DYSNHDDD
+334 DYSTHDDGD
-342 ESENGTP
+342 DGNGTP

>member
-1 MAKSKSKSKT
+1 MAKSKNETNKDKT
-11 ETGKEKT
+11 MKT
-18 VTTKAKASTSNS
+18 KTSTSKS
-30 RKKAATNKAE
+30 RKKAEPDKSE
-40 TSSTSPKR
+40 TSTTESQKTKRTRSTKTKVP
-48 SKAIKAKASVSE
+48 VSE
-60 PTVEVV
+60 PIV

-79 TSNEPAPQKRSK
+79 TSNEPEPQKRSK
-91 QKKTVTKETTKTT
+91 QKKTV
-104 TKTIS
+104 
-109 SPRGRKKAEQN
+109 KKATTQKSASSSQKRKN
-120 VTDNSV
+120 AGKTGKSDTGKSDIR
-126 TEAELVSNDDFDV
+126 EAELVTNDDFDV
-139 MGDYDGNGN
+139 MGDYDDNGN
-148 ANDFANTA
+148 ATDFANTA
-156 NIRDTSVPAVPLNTP
+156 NIRDTSVPAVPLNTTM
-171 LNKLNDPKL
+171 NKSNDQKL
-180 EFAGLEQVLSDLPE
+180 EFSGLEQVLADLPE

-290 TAMSPDTVARML
+290 TAMSPDTVSRML

-313 AAKESEEKAL
+313 AAKEAEEKAL
-323 KERQF
+323 KDRQF

-334 DYSNHDDD
+334 DYSTNDDG
-342 ESENGTP
+342 EEGNGTP

>member
-1 MAKSKSKSKT
+1 MARSKNETNKDKT
-11 ETGKEKT
+11 MKT
-18 VTTKAKASTSNS
+18 KTSTSKS
-30 RKKAATNKAE
+30 RKKAGHDKSE
-40 TSSTSPKR
+40 TSTTASQKTKRTRSTKTKVP
-48 SKAIKAKASVSE
+48 VSE
-60 PTVEVV
+60 PVV

-79 TSNEPAPQKRSK
+79 TSNEPEPQKRSK
-91 QKKTVTKETTKTT
+91 QKKTV
-104 TKTIS
+104 
-109 SPRGRKKAEQN
+109 KKATAQK
-120 VTDNSV
+120 SV
-126 TEAELVSNDDFDV
+126 SSSQKRKNAGKTCKSDTVKSDIREAELVTNDDFDV

-148 ANDFANTA
+148 ATDFANTA

-171 LNKLNDPKL
+171 LNKSNDPKL
-180 EFAGLEQVLSDLPE
+180 EFSGLEQVLADLPE

-313 AAKESEEKAL
+313 ASKEAEEKAL
-323 KERQF
+323 KDRQF

-334 DYSNHDDD
+334 DYSTHDDG
-342 ESENGTP
+342 EEGNGTP

>member
-1 MAKSKSKSKT
+1 MARSKNETNKDKTMKTKTSK
-11 ETGKEKT
+11 
-18 VTTKAKASTSNS
+18 S
-30 RKKAATNKAE
+30 RKKAEPDKSE
-40 TSSTSPKR
+40 TSTTESQKTRRTRSTKTKVP
-48 SKAIKAKASVSE
+48 VSE
-60 PTVEVV
+60 PVV

-79 TSNEPAPQKRSK
+79 TSNEPEPQKRSK
-91 QKKTVTKETTKTT
+91 QKKTV
-104 TKTIS
+104 
-109 SPRGRKKAEQN
+109 KKATAQK
-120 VTDNSV
+120 SV
-126 TEAELVSNDDFDV
+126 SSSQKRKNAGKTGKSDTVKSDIREAELVTNDDFDV

-148 ANDFANTA
+148 ATDFANTA

-171 LNKLNDPKL
+171 LNKSNDPKL
-180 EFAGLEQVLSDLPE
+180 EFSGLEQVLADLPE

-290 TAMSPDTVARML
+290 TAMSPDTVSRML

-313 AAKESEEKAL
+313 AAKEAEEKAL
-323 KERQF
+323 KDRQF

-334 DYSNHDDD
+334 DYSTHDDGD
-342 ESENGTP
+342 EGNGTP

>member
-1 MAKSKSKSKT
+1 MARSKNETNKDKT
-11 ETGKEKT
+11 MKT
-18 VTTKAKASTSNS
+18 KTSTS
-30 RKKAATNKAE
+30 RKKAEPDKSE
-40 TSSTSPKR
+40 TSTTASQ
-48 SKAIKAKASVSE
+48 KAKRTRSTKTKVPVSE
-60 PTVEVV
+60 PVV

-91 QKKTVTKETTKTT
+91 QKKTATKTT
-104 TKTIS
+104 KATTQKSVSSSQKRKNTCKTGKS
-109 SPRGRKKAEQN
+109 DTR
-120 VTDNSV
+120 
-126 TEAELVSNDDFDV
+126 EAELVTNDDFDV

-148 ANDFANTA
+148 ATDFANTA
-156 NIRDTSVPAVPLNTP
+156 NIRDTSVPAVPLNTA
-171 LNKLNDPKL
+171 LNKSNDPKL
-180 EFAGLEQVLSDLPE
+180 EFSGLGQVLADLPE

-313 AAKESEEKAL
+313 AAKEAEEKAL
-323 KERQF
+323 KDRQF

-334 DYSNHDDD
+334 DYSTNDDGD
-342 ESENGTP
+342 EGNGTP

>member
-1 MAKSKSKSKT
+1 MARSKNETNKDKT
-11 ETGKEKT
+11 MKT
-18 VTTKAKASTSNS
+18 KTSTSKS
-30 RKKAATNKAE
+30 RKKAGHDKSE
-40 TSSTSPKR
+40 TSTTASQ
-48 SKAIKAKASVSE
+48 KAKRTRSTKTKVPVSE
-60 PTVEVV
+60 PVV

-79 TSNEPAPQKRSK
+79 TSNEPEPQKRSK
-91 QKKTVTKETTKTT
+91 QKKTV
-104 TKTIS
+104 
-109 SPRGRKKAEQN
+109 KKATAQK
-120 VTDNSV
+120 SV
-126 TEAELVSNDDFDV
+126 SSSQKRKNAGKTGKSDTVKSDIREAELVTNDDFDV

-148 ANDFANTA
+148 ATDFANTA

-171 LNKLNDPKL
+171 LNKSNDPKL
-180 EFAGLEQVLSDLPE
+180 EFSGLEQVLADLPE

-313 AAKESEEKAL
+313 AAKEAEEKAL
-323 KERQF
+323 KDRQF

-334 DYSNHDDD
+334 DYSTHDDGD
-342 ESENGTP
+342 EGNGTP

>member
-1 MAKSKSKSKT
+1 MARSKNETNKDKT
-11 ETGKEKT
+11 MKT
-18 VTTKAKASTSNS
+18 KTSTSKS
-30 RKKAATNKAE
+30 RKKAEPDKSE
-40 TSSTSPKR
+40 TSTTASQKTKRTRSTKTKVP
-48 SKAIKAKASVSE
+48 VSE
-60 PTVEVV
+60 PVV

-79 TSNEPAPQKRSK
+79 TSNEPEPQKRSK
-91 QKKTVTKETTKTT
+91 QKKTV
-104 TKTIS
+104 
-109 SPRGRKKAEQN
+109 KKATAQK
-120 VTDNSV
+120 SV
-126 TEAELVSNDDFDV
+126 SSSQKRKNAGKTGKSDTVKSDIREAELVTNDDFDV

-148 ANDFANTA
+148 ATDFANTA

-171 LNKLNDPKL
+171 LNKSNDPKL
-180 EFAGLEQVLSDLPE
+180 EFSGLEQVLADLPE

-313 AAKESEEKAL
+313 AAKEAEEKAL
-323 KERQF
+323 KDRQF

-334 DYSNHDDD
+334 DYSTNDDG
-342 ESENGTP
+342 EEGNGTP

>member
-1 MAKSKSKSKT
+1 MARSKNETNKDKT
-11 ETGKEKT
+11 MKT
-18 VTTKAKASTSNS
+18 KTSTS
-30 RKKAATNKAE
+30 RKKAEPDKSE
-40 TSSTSPKR
+40 TSTTSSQKTRRTRSTKTKVP
-48 SKAIKAKASVSE
+48 VSE
-60 PTVEVV
+60 PVV

-79 TSNEPAPQKRSK
+79 TSNEPEPQKRSK
-91 QKKTVTKETTKTT
+91 QKKTV
-104 TKTIS
+104 
-109 SPRGRKKAEQN
+109 KKATEQKYVSSSQKRKN
-120 VTDNSV
+120 AGKKGKSDSGKSDV
-126 TEAELVSNDDFDV
+126 TEAELVTNDDFDV

-148 ANDFANTA
+148 ATDFANTA

-171 LNKLNDPKL
+171 LNKSNDPKL
-180 EFAGLEQVLSDLPE
+180 EFSGLEQVLADLPE

-313 AAKESEEKAL
+313 SAKEAEEKAL
-323 KERQF
+323 KDRQF

-334 DYSNHDDD
+334 DYSTHDDGD
-342 ESENGTP
+342 EGNGTP

>member
-1 MAKSKSKSKT
+1 MARSKNETNKDKT
-11 ETGKEKT
+11 MKT
-18 VTTKAKASTSNS
+18 KTSTS
-30 RKKAATNKAE
+30 RKKAEPDKSE
-40 TSSTSPKR
+40 TSTTSSQKTRRTRSTKTKVP
-48 SKAIKAKASVSE
+48 VSE
-60 PTVEVV
+60 PVV

-91 QKKTVTKETTKTT
+91 QKKNATKTT
-104 TKTIS
+104 KATAQKSVSSSQKRKNAGKTGKSDTGKSDI
-109 SPRGRKKAEQN
+109 R
-120 VTDNSV
+120 
-126 TEAELVSNDDFDV
+126 EAELVTNDDFDV

-148 ANDFANTA
+148 ATDFANTA

-171 LNKLNDPKL
+171 LNKSNDPKL
-180 EFAGLEQVLSDLPE
+180 EFSGLEQVLADLPE

-313 AAKESEEKAL
+313 AAKEAEEKAL
-323 KERQF
+323 KDRQF

-334 DYSNHDDD
+334 DYSTNDDG
-342 ESENGTP
+342 EEGNGTP